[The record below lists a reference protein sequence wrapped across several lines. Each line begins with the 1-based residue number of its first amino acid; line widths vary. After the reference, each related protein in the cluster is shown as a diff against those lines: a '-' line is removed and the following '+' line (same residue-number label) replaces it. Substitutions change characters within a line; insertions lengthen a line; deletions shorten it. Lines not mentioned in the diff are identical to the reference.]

1 MTVRRGKWIILLT
14 CLLLTGATVAYTLT
28 QPPVYEAR
36 ALVAIEEMQPESP
49 GQLFAMSQ
57 QRDLNNEIG
66 ILEHSG
72 QLTQQVVTTLRAI
85 ADTSS
90 ARFTLFAPNPA
101 TGAPVD
107 ALTIGDRL
115 HNMVS
120 FNADLEQGMIH
131 ITASSESPQEAAAL
145 ANIYATEYRL
155 FSQSMARA
163 NVAAARRLLES
174 QLERRRGDIRSIEAT
189 WESFARSNAVVTEGQ
204 DGQVVAQQYVQLQ
217 TQRDGLQFQLEQEE
231 RTLALLRTQ
240 LEQVQPA
247 LRASVLDERRARSLE
262 AEIQALDEQIAALKT
277 EAEQYYIVTP
287 SLRGN
292 EARVPELADL
302 KMRIDGFEARKLELT
317 EELIDTARDQEI
329 APSET
334 GTAMGHVGTLRQR
347 ITEQEQLVEQLNAQ
361 IAGIGARIRQQRER
375 IQNIPQ
381 QTIQREQIERRLRQA
396 ETFHNTV
403 AMELQRTRIA
413 EQSELGYVQVIR
425 AATVPTIPVRPKKTQ
440 NTLLAVLLSLGVGV
454 GLAFLRQSMNWQ
466 LHEPADVPSNGY
478 TLLGVIPQMDREIKT
493 AFNGEAT
500 VSVEGAHLSTSLV
513 PLLNPWS
520 PITENY
526 RMLRTNLHF
535 VNGHDAPETA
545 PSPQVLMVTS
555 PEPGD
560 GKTTTAVNLAI
571 TLALSGRRVL
581 LIDGDMRRP
590 TVHKLLGLPRS
601 PGLAEMLMGQDDRSI
616 VQGTFLDTL
625 YVVPAGTPETPPTE
639 LLDSKRMH
647 ALIEM
652 GRQRCDAIIIDSP
665 PVLAVSDPL
674 VLGTLCDAALVVV
687 SASKTDLRALQ
698 QAEDTLGAVGIPIE
712 GVVYNRHNTDR
723 AGSGY
728 RYGYDYSY
736 DYTPAA

>member
-1 MTVRRGKWIILLT
+1 L
-14 CLLLTGATVAYTLT
+14 
-28 QPPVYEAR
+28 
-36 ALVAIEEMQPESP
+36 
-49 GQLFAMSQ
+49 
-57 QRDLNNEIG
+57 
-66 ILEHSG
+66 
-72 QLTQQVVTTLRAI
+72 
-85 ADTSS
+85 
-90 ARFTLFAPNPA
+90 
-101 TGAPVD
+101 
-107 ALTIGDRL
+107 
-115 HNMVS
+115 
-120 FNADLEQGMIH
+120 
-131 ITASSESPQEAAAL
+131 
-145 ANIYATEYRL
+145 
-155 FSQSMARA
+155 
-163 NVAAARRLLES
+163 
-174 QLERRRGDIRSIEAT
+174 
-189 WESFARSNAVVTEGQ
+189 
-204 DGQVVAQQYVQLQ
+204 
-217 TQRDGLQFQLEQEE
+217 
-231 RTLALLRTQ
+231 
-240 LEQVQPA
+240 
-247 LRASVLDERRARSLE
+247 
-262 AEIQALDEQIAALKT
+262 
-277 EAEQYYIVTP
+277 
-287 SLRGN
+287 
-292 EARVPELADL
+292 
-302 KMRIDGFEARKLELT
+302 
-317 EELIDTARDQEI
+317 
-329 APSET
+329 
-334 GTAMGHVGTLRQR
+334 
-347 ITEQEQLVEQLNAQ
+347 
-361 IAGIGARIRQQRER
+361 
-375 IQNIPQ
+375 
-381 QTIQREQIERRLRQA
+381 
-396 ETFHNTV
+396 
-403 AMELQRTRIA
+403 
-413 EQSELGYVQVIR
+413 
-425 AATVPTIPVRPKKTQ
+425 
-440 NTLLAVLLSLGVGV
+440 
-454 GLAFLRQSMNWQ
+454 
-466 LHEPADVPSNGY
+466 PSNGY

-493 AFNGEAT
+493 AFNGDAT
-500 VSVEGAHLSTSLV
+500 VSVEGTHLSTSLV

-535 VNGHDAPETA
+535 VNGHGASEPAPA
-545 PSPQVLMVTS
+545 PQVLMVTS

-616 VQGTFLDTL
+616 VQGTFLDNL